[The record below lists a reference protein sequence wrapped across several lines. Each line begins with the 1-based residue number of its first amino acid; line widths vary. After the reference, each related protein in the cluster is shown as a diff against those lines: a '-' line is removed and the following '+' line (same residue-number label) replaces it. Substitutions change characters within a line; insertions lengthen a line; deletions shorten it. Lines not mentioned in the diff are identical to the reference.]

1 MEDVLREVPMEKN
14 AVFGGDRKPKE
25 GEEKV
30 KERDETKVLL
40 LLSSSLPLLLSS
52 SLPLFLCRL
61 LEEPHI
67 AAAAAVVA

>member
-40 LLSSSLPLLLSS
+40 LLSSSLPL
-52 SLPLFLCRL
+52 FLCRL

-67 AAAAAVVA
+67 AAAATVVA